1 MFNNKTSIF
10 TAYAA
15 IAIVGFGGVAL
26 LNFAGKSNDNNALI
40 AFLGFYG
47 FFCTTGIF
55 YVLGKQ
61 KASIESVVNHINEV
75 NDSHWRNSDEINRRI
90 NESFTELQRDT
101 TKSLDSVW
109 VNLDRIE
116 SDLED
121 CRSCTPCSKK

>member
-1 MFNNKTSIF
+1 MFHNKTSIF

-15 IAIVGFGGVAL
+15 IAVVGFGGVAL

-61 KASIESVVNHINEV
+61 KASIEALVSHVDRSHDSVHERM
-75 NDSHWRNSDEINRRI
+75 NDVYRQISDESRYH
-90 NESFTELQRDT
+90 NE
-101 TKSLDSVW
+101 
-109 VNLDRIE
+109 N
-116 SDLED
+116 LED
-121 CRSCTPCSKK
+121 KTDDLWREVGRIGDKVEDCCDSSKCCKK

>member
-1 MFNNKTSIF
+1 MFHNKTSIF

-15 IAIVGFGGVAL
+15 IAVVGFGGVAL

-61 KASIESVVNHINEV
+61 KSALESLAHHINEV
-75 NDSHWRNSDEINRRI
+75 NDSHWKNSDDINRNVREI
-90 NESFTELQRDT
+90 VSGIERDT
-101 TKSLDSVW
+101 TKSLDSLW
-109 VNLDRIE
+109 VNIDRIE